1 MIEEVAETSRAE
13 PVFNKLFT
21 KILAAEDLTYY
32 DLTWKVSLL
41 KNFQTFNFA

>member
-32 DLTWKVSLL
+32 DLT
-41 KNFQTFNFA
+41 